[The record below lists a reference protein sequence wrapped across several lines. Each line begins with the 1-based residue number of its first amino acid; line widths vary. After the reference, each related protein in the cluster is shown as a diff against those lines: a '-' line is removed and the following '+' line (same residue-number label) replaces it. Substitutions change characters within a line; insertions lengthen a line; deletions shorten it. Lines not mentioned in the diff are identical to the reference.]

1 VLKARII
8 IFTLLVLVLV
18 VMPTAAPAQ
27 AGSTGG
33 SSPTVQHFVIDLG
46 PLLDDIMTQACGF
59 EVFSTVSIRG
69 VDITF
74 VGGQPSGLFFQST
87 FRNQVTFSANARS
100 VVFNERG
107 HESIRL
113 QDGVVVDASSGRN
126 FGLGTIGRFVFRFD
140 PNTGELLST
149 TVTGLPVD
157 LAPLCAAL
165 SS

>member
-1 VLKARII
+1 MLKARSI
-8 IFTLLVLVLV
+8 LALLALVLA
-18 VMPTAAPAQ
+18 VMPTTSPAQ
-27 AGSTGG
+27 AASAGG
-33 SSPTVQHFVIDLG
+33 SSPTVRHFVINLG
-46 PLLDDIMTQACGF
+46 PLLDDIMTPACGF

-87 FRNQVTFSANARS
+87 FRNQVTFSANGRS
-100 VVFNERG
+100 VVFIERG

-113 QDGVVVDASSGRN
+113 QDGAVVDASSGRN

-140 PNTGELLST
+140 PSTGELLST
-149 TVTGLPVD
+149 TATGLPVD
-157 LAPLCAAL
+157 LAPLCASL